1 MTLFLI
7 LNGTSQKN
15 QFYLKEISRVNRVLV
30 TGGSGF
36 IGTNYLK
43 FVNKKDYK
51 LKATYYENNNFYK
64 VENVEY
70 VKSNLENLSECKEV
84 CKNIDIVIMCAAN
97 SSGAAI
103 MERTPL
109 VHLTPNIR
117 MNLNMLEA
125 AYEAGIKKFI
135 FISSNTVYPHVDYA
149 VKENDTN
156 YKFFEKYHV
165 VGWMKKFTEEVCEIY
180 SNKIKNKMTTIVIR
194 PGNLYGP
201 YDKFDEEKSKVI
213 ASLIRKIV
221 EKQDPIIVWGD
232 GNDLKDFLYIEDFVR
247 ALDKIVQNIN
257 DYQVLNIASGKG
269 ITIKE
274 ILKKIITIESAEY
287 LNIKFD
293 STKPTMIPKRLI
305 DISKSKEII
314 NFEPS
319 INMQD
324 GLRKTIDWYKKNFVK

>member
-1 MTLFLI
+1 M
-7 LNGTSQKN
+7 
-15 QFYLKEISRVNRVLV
+15 NRVLV

>member
-1 MTLFLI
+1 M
-7 LNGTSQKN
+7 
-15 QFYLKEISRVNRVLV
+15 NRVLV

-51 LKATYYENNNFYK
+51 IKATYYENNNFYK

-125 AYEAGIKKFI
+125 AYEAGIKKFV

-180 SNKIKNKMTTIVIR
+180 SNKIKNRMTTIVIR

-201 YDKFDEEKSKVI
+201 HDKFDEEKSKVI

-247 ALDKIVQNIN
+247 ALDKIVENIN

-287 LNIKFD
+287 LNVKFD

>member
-1 MTLFLI
+1 M
-7 LNGTSQKN
+7 
-15 QFYLKEISRVNRVLV
+15 NRVLV

-51 LKATYYENNNFYK
+51 IKATYYENENFYK

-70 VKSNLENLSECKEV
+70 VKSNLENLSECKEI

-125 AYEAGIKKFI
+125 AYEAGIKKFV

-201 YDKFDEEKSKVI
+201 HDKFDEEKSKVI

-247 ALDKIVQNIN
+247 ALDKIVENIN
-257 DYQVLNIASGKG
+257 NYQVLNIASGKG

>member
-1 MTLFLI
+1 M
-7 LNGTSQKN
+7 
-15 QFYLKEISRVNRVLV
+15 NRVLV

-51 LKATYYENNNFYK
+51 IKATYYENENFYK
-64 VENVEY
+64 VENIEY
-70 VKSNLENLSECKEV
+70 VKSNLENLSECKEI

-125 AYEAGIKKFI
+125 AYEAGIKKFV

-201 YDKFDEEKSKVI
+201 HDKFDEEKSKVI

-247 ALDKIVQNIN
+247 ALDKIVENIN
-257 DYQVLNIASGKG
+257 NYQVLNIASGKG

-274 ILKKIITIESAEY
+274 ILKKIITIENAEY

-293 STKPTMIPKRLI
+293 LTKPTMIPKRLI

>member
-1 MTLFLI
+1 M
-7 LNGTSQKN
+7 
-15 QFYLKEISRVNRVLV
+15 LV

>member
-1 MTLFLI
+1 M
-7 LNGTSQKN
+7 
-15 QFYLKEISRVNRVLV
+15 NRVLV

-51 LKATYYENNNFYK
+51 IKATYYENENFYK

-70 VKSNLENLSECKEV
+70 VKSNLENLSECKEI

-117 MNLNMLEA
+117 MNLNTLEA
-125 AYEAGIKKFI
+125 AYEAGIKKFV

-201 YDKFDEEKSKVI
+201 HDKFDEEKSKVI

-247 ALDKIVQNIN
+247 ALDKIVENIN
-257 DYQVLNIASGKG
+257 NYQVLNIASGKG

>member
-1 MTLFLI
+1 M
-7 LNGTSQKN
+7 
-15 QFYLKEISRVNRVLV
+15 NRVLV

-51 LKATYYENNNFYK
+51 IKATYYENENFYK
-64 VENVEY
+64 VENIEY
-70 VKSNLENLSECKEV
+70 VKSNLENLSECKEI
-84 CKNIDIVIMCAAN
+84 CKKIDIVIMCAAN

-125 AYEAGIKKFI
+125 AYEAGIKKFV

-201 YDKFDEEKSKVI
+201 HDKFDEEKSKVI

-247 ALDKIVQNIN
+247 ALDKIVENIN
-257 DYQVLNIASGKG
+257 NYQVLNIASGKG

-293 STKPTMIPKRLI
+293 LTKPTMIPKRLI